1 MVQTAVEIDEEDEKN
16 GEMEAHYVDAATA
29 YNRHQPCL
37 ERVSSVESPTNL
49 SQPLLG
55 TDSI

>member
-1 MVQTAVEIDEEDEKN
+1 MVQTAVEIDEVDGKK
-16 GEMEAHYVDAATA
+16 GVIEAHYVDAAMA

-37 ERVSSVESPTNL
+37 ERVSLAESTTNL

-55 TDSI
+55 TDSV